1 MAKGGLILKVLIVV
15 AAVLCLLVLV
25 YTYIGRST
33 AEGIVD
39 HKAITGVKDD
49 TSYTI
54 LMNRTS
60 EVGPLILL
68 KDEDFEEYFS
78 TGDGNVVVSES
89 VEREVKEEYS
99 SVSYFVNVKVDPEG
113 YGTQPYRVSREIF
126 NNMEVGTKVKFHW
139 TGSTQL
145 PEIVELLPSSD

>member
-1 MAKGGLILKVLIVV
+1 MAKRGLILKVSIVV
-15 AAVLCLLVLV
+15 AVILCLLVLV
-25 YTYIGRST
+25 YIYIGRST

-60 EVGPLILL
+60 DVGPLILL
-68 KDEDFEEYFS
+68 KDEDHGGYFS
-78 TGDGNVVVSES
+78 TGDGSVVVSES
-89 VEREVKEEYS
+89 LEREMKGEYS
-99 SVSYFVNVKVDPEG
+99 VVNYFVNVEVDPEG

-126 NNMEVGTKVKFHW
+126 NNIEVGKNVKFRW
-139 TGSTQL
+139 TRLTEL
-145 PEIVELLPSSD
+145 PEIVELLPSSS

>member
-1 MAKGGLILKVLIVV
+1 LAKRGLILKVLIVV

-54 LMNRTS
+54 LMNAFS
-60 EVGPLILL
+60 DGEAWIAL
-68 KDEDFEEYFS
+68 KDQDYEEYFS
-78 TGDGNVVVSES
+78 TGDGNALVSES
-89 VEREVKEEYS
+89 LEREVKKEYS
-99 SVSYFVNVKVDPEG
+99 VVNYFVNVKVDPEG

-126 NNMEVGTKVKFHW
+126 NNMEVGTEVKFRW

-145 PEIVELLPSSD
+145 PEIVELLTSSD

>member
-1 MAKGGLILKVLIVV
+1 LAKRRLILKVLIVV
-15 AAVLCLLVLV
+15 AAILCLLVLV

-39 HKAITGVKDD
+39 HKAITGVKEDV
-49 TSYTI
+49 SYTI

-60 EVGPLILL
+60 DVGPLILL
-68 KDEDFEEYFS
+68 KDEDYEEYFS

-89 VEREVKEEYS
+89 LEREVKKEYS
-99 SVSYFVNVKVDPEG
+99 VVNYFVNVEVDPEG

-126 NNMEVGTKVKFHW
+126 NNIEVGNKVKFRW
-139 TGSTQL
+139 TRLTEL
-145 PEIVELLPSSD
+145 PEIIELLPGSN

>member
-1 MAKGGLILKVLIVV
+1 MAKKGLALKVLIVV

-68 KDEDFEEYFS
+68 KDEDYGEYFS
-78 TGDGNVVVSES
+78 TGDGNVLVSES
-89 VEREVKEEYS
+89 LEREVKKEYS
-99 SVSYFVNVKVDPEG
+99 LVNYFVNVRVDPEG
-113 YGTQPYRVSREIF
+113 YGTQPYRVSRKIF
-126 NNMEVGTKVKFHW
+126 NNIEVGTKAKFRW
-139 TGSTQL
+139 TGPTEL
-145 PEIVELLPSSD
+145 PEIVELLTSSD